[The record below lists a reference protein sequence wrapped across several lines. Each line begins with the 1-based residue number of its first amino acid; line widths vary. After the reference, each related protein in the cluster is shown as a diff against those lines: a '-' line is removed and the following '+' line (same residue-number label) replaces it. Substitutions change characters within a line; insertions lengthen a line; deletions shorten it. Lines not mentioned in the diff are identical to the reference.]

1 MAHAKIPKEKVAC
14 IDTCFVQGDFL
25 KLAREYKKGKSK
37 RKINYKIKIKPTKR
51 LKDILDTDTRLFI
64 TPITKYELLE
74 KLIFAENLSFNDA
87 NHIYLT
93 IFLKQYKNL
102 LEIKG
107 VDAKILSDKCITS
120 TLSKLKKLGKIELSD
135 VINIEIAKK
144 AEMPI
149 ITSERTANVWKSL
162 YKKALSE
169 EEAWR
174 LFKSTT

>member
-1 MAHAKIPKEKVAC
+1 MTHNRIPKEKVAC
-14 IDTCFVQGDFL
+14 VDTCFVQGDFL
-25 KLAREYKKGKSK
+25 KLARQYKKGKSK
-37 RKINYKIKIKPTKR
+37 RKRDYKIEIKPTKR
-51 LKDILDTDTRLFI
+51 LKDILDTDARLFI
-64 TPITKYELLE
+64 TPVTKYELLE
-74 KLIFAENLSFNDA
+74 KLIFDENLSFNEA

-93 IFLKQYKNL
+93 ILKQYRNL

-107 VDAKILSDKCITS
+107 VDAKILSDKCIAD

-135 VINIEIAKK
+135 VLNIEIAKK

-149 ITSERTANVWKSL
+149 ITSERNAGAWKAI
-162 YKKALSE
+162 YKKALSQ